1 MGQNILKMDVK
12 DIGRLLLRD
21 KGGKKVYPTKTT
33 LNLGEKPK
41 SINSPSRA
49 IPLFLFLLL
58 CIAAFSK
65 FAVADKLAEAV
76 RAEAIAMQAE
86 NELAAIRGQTAD
98 YENVRAEYDRR
109 VFPALMMEDA
119 MRADAMEILE
129 MLETR
134 LMPQARVRAFSVQEP
149 VITLQLSGVSLR
161 QTAHLVKTLES
172 SPLVASVMVYTA
184 GTEETPAPTPT
195 PTPTPTPKP
204 TRTPRHKKGQTPAPT
219 ETPAPSI
226 APTATPE
233 APASVSMTIIL
244 KQGGEG

>member
-1 MGQNILKMDVK
+1 MGQSILKMDVK
-12 DIGRLLLRD
+12 DIGKLLLRE
-21 KGGKKVYPTKTT
+21 KGGKKTYPTKTT

-41 SINSPSRA
+41 DLNSPSRA
-49 IPLFLFLLL
+49 IPLFLFVLL
-58 CIAAFSK
+58 CIVAFSK

-76 RAEAIAMQAE
+76 RAEAAAAKAQ
-86 NELAAIRGQTAD
+86 NELAAIQGQTAS
-98 YENVRAEYDRR
+98 YEAVRAEYDRR
-109 VFPALMMEDA
+109 VFPALMMEESMRVDA
-119 MRADAMEILE
+119 MDILQ

-161 QTAHLVKTLES
+161 QTAQLVKTLEA
-172 SPLVASVMVYTA
+172 SPLVDSVMVYTA

-204 TRTPRHKKGQTPAPT
+204 TRTPKRKKNQTPAPT
-219 ETPAPSI
+219 EAPTPSP

-233 APASVSMTIIL
+233 APAAISMTIIL